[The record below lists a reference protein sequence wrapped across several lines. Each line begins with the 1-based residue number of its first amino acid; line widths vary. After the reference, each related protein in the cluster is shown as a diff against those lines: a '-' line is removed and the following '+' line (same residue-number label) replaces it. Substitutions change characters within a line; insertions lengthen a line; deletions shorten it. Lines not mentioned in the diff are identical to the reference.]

1 MITCFLYSDI
11 HKNTKKNLQSVHAL
25 HVQKNEQLSVLH
37 IYYTVDLAFFPTGNF
52 LTGYTYKFSC
62 VVDILAYLYL
72 IFVRHMRSII
82 DN

>member
-1 MITCFLYSDI
+1 M
-11 HKNTKKNLQSVHAL
+11 
-25 HVQKNEQLSVLH
+25 LH